1 MGGALAA
8 GSCPSQHTEPPRGA
22 ARHQKLEPDARPGG
36 THRGEARGKHLGMAP
51 SCSHPPAGAERGV
64 YKLLPPSCSSRTVC
78 LQSREMRGEEAAAGW
93 VPAGRTA
100 PPQPQQQVQSLS
112 PSVPPGQH
120 STLPF
125 AALCCPF
132 SEAAGSG
139 QPLCKVCVQLAGP
152 ALLLLPP
159 PAQHRAPPASPKRV
173 ATCTKSSCSQ
183 PTSPRHQSRAVSPQ
197 PGDTL
202 LQKLK

>member
-8 GSCPSQHTEPPRGA
+8 GSCPAQHTEPPWGA
-22 ARHQKLEPDARPGG
+22 ARHQNLEPDAHPGG
-36 THRGEARGKHLGMAP
+36 TQRGEARGKHLGMAP
-51 SCSHPPAGAERGV
+51 SRSHPPAGAERGV

-78 LQSREMRGEEAAAGW
+78 LQSREMRSEEAAAGW

-132 SEAAGSG
+132 LRLQA
-139 QPLCKVCVQLAGP
+139 LASP
-152 ALLLLPP
+152 HARSACSLLDPRCCSFAP
-159 PAQHRAPPASPKRV
+159 PAQHRAPPASPKRL
-173 ATCTKSSCSQ
+173 ATCTNSSCSQ
-183 PTSPRHQSRAVSPQ
+183 PTSPRHQSRSVSPQ

-202 LQKLK
+202 LQKIK